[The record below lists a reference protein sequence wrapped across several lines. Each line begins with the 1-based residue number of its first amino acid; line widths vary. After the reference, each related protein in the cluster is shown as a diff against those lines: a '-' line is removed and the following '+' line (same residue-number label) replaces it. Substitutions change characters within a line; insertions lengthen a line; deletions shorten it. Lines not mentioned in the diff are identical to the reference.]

1 MDLCVIHS
9 KLMPLRQQKLIVF
22 QTPGRKTPLKLH
34 LFLKYCQNFHSQTYK
49 IWKEF
54 LQVESK
60 IIAYFVSVS
69 GEYCERGKRGQL
81 WAEQSVFRVAREADR
96 AGEKNLRF
104 GAKRAPCRLLAWSW
118 LKLSLNLPLR
128 PFTPLLTPSTQ
139 SGSDSTYR
147 QSKMLT
153 FIEKCIHK

>member
-22 QTPGRKTPLKLH
+22 QTPGRKSPLKLH
-34 LFLKYCQNFHSQTYK
+34 LFLKYCQNIHSQTYK

-81 WAEQSVFRVAREADR
+81 WAEQSVFRVVREANTA

-104 GAKRAPCRLLAWSW
+104 GAKRAPCRLCWPAWSW

-139 SGSDSTYR
+139 SGSVSTYR
-147 QSKMLT
+147 LT
-153 FIEKCIHK
+153 ARY

>member
-22 QTPGRKTPLKLH
+22 QTPGRKSPLKLH
-34 LFLKYCQNFHSQTYK
+34 LFLKYCQNIHSQTYK

-69 GEYCERGKRGQL
+69 GEYCEKGKRGQL
-81 WAEQSVFRVAREADR
+81 WAEQSVFRVVREANT

-104 GAKRAPCRLLAWSW
+104 GAKRAPCRLCWPGA
-118 LKLSLNLPLR
+118 
-128 PFTPLLTPSTQ
+128 
-139 SGSDSTYR
+139 G
-147 QSKMLT
+147 
-153 FIEKCIHK
+153 